1 MARTL
6 QALRRDDQPSRL
18 KLSAPP
24 AAPEKAEVASEEEIP
39 FIEVGGKN
47 TPTEASASVLACAP
61 RETPKLQ
68 LHRPEPVDPPAIE
81 EAKKPEAK
89 KPAGAEL
96 KTGPTPEMATT
107 IITFKPLAGAAETL
121 PPAKARLSPE
131 LLAFHQPDHA
141 VTRQYEQVASAIG
154 KQLSAGRSH
163 VLLFTAASARTDS
176 SNVVL
181 NLSVVLG
188 RQRSSRLVVV
198 DAHPQQ
204 AQTSARLGLTGRP
217 GLRDVLS
224 GFCSLDRV
232 LVDTGIAS
240 LTALAVGRDNPL
252 PCLVAGDA
260 MLAVLR
266 HLKARFDCVM
276 IDAPPWD
283 GRPDVTALGTA
294 CDAIYV
300 VLGKAEA
307 ESDATRNLLE
317 LIPQQGGCLRGCI
330 LT

>member
-18 KLSAPP
+18 KVAAPP
-24 AAPEKAEVASEEEIP
+24 FVSAEAKVEEEIP

-47 TPTEASASVLACAP
+47 TPMEASASVLACVPQAA
-61 RETPKLQ
+61 PKLQ
-68 LHRPEPVDPPAIE
+68 LHRPEPVEQRSVE
-81 EAKKPEAK
+81 EAKALPVVEI
-89 KPAGAEL
+89 PA
-96 KTGPTPEMATT
+96 T
-107 IITFKPLAGAAETL
+107 IITFKPLSGEAETL
-121 PPAKARLSPE
+121 APPSERLAPE

-141 VTRQYEQVASAIG
+141 ISRQYEQIASAMG
-154 KQLSAGRSH
+154 QQFSAGRSRA
-163 VLLFTAASARTDS
+163 LLFTAGSRADT

-181 NLSVVLG
+181 NLAVVQA

-198 DAHPQQ
+198 DAHPRD
-204 AQTSARLGLTGRP
+204 AKTTARLGLTGRA
-217 GLRDVLS
+217 GLRDVLG
-224 GFCSLDRV
+224 GFCSLERA
-232 LVDTGIAS
+232 LVDTGIESLVA
-240 LTALAVGRDNPL
+240 LTAGRENPL

-276 IDAPPWD
+276 IDAPGWD

-300 VLGKAEA
+300 VLDTAEA
-307 ESDATRNLLE
+307 DSEATRNLLQ
-317 LIPQQGGCLRGCI
+317 LIPLQGGRLKGCI